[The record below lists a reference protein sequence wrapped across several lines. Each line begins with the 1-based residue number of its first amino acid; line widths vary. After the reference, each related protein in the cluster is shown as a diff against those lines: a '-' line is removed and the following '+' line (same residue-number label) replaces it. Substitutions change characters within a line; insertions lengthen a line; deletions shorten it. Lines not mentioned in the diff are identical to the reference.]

1 MDRRRLKSLFE
12 EAMSRARIAEI
23 EGDLDR
29 SFAELERAHI
39 LGQRWLIRHLRS
51 HWAMLRLARKTGDR
65 KEAVGQMTRL
75 IGSPFFWLVGWLP
88 KGNTGGANVSPLKP
102 MTIEGDLADELAGYK
117 VWQDVAQRAFL
128 AIALLLALYL
138 FEF

>member
-1 MDRRRLKSLFE
+1 MDRKRLKTLFD
-12 EAMSRARIAEI
+12 EAMSRARLAEV
-23 EGDLDR
+23 EGDLSR

-117 VWQDVAQRAFL
+117 VWQDVALRAFL